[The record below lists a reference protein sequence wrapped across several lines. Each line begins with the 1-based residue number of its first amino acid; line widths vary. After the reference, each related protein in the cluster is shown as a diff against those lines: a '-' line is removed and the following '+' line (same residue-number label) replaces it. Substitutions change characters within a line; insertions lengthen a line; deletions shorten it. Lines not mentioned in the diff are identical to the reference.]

1 MLKIKIAAKK
11 VLLFIFS
18 TCRTELMIPNQQLM
32 EKFFQKN
39 SPTVENIVRLSKF
52 IYEEQCATHK
62 RLLATDY
69 FLKIVK
75 AVASF
80 LKMTTE
86 QIQSLQYRLYDVV
99 KSYRIRGGQRVK
111 VASLKDPIKIRLII
125 HDLWFTTTS
134 KAIRPTKLSYDKM
147 LMRRMT
153 AIQTLLVSVTG
164 RRWID
169 ITRLRWEFA
178 EIIHLKH
185 ATVIKIGIFI
195 SKPNKKGRRNE
206 SITLV
211 KDNTELCPVKLL
223 IKFWY
228 LMGKPKTGW
237 IFPCIHKRRTF
248 KHNSFCPQWSDWCCS
263 GHRRGS
269 KKIEC
274 LGHVDGIVTEG
285 KMKRMAIEVGFET
298 PPTKHT
304 FRRILVVMATKL
316 GMNRERICE
325 HFGWKY
331 DSHMISHYLQ
341 DSLGTDK
348 NGLPCQIAANMLN
361 KDIFDDIL
369 ITN

>member
-1 MLKIKIAAKK
+1 MSLTC
-11 VLLFIFS
+11 FFS
-18 TCRTELMIPNQQLM
+18 RFKMIPETHLM

-39 SPTVENIVRLSKF
+39 EPTVDNIVRLAKF
-52 IYEEQCATHK
+52 AYEKQCALHN

-69 FLKIVK
+69 FLRIIKTIAK
-75 AVASF
+75 H
-80 LKMTTE
+80 LKMKDVE
-86 QIQSLQYRLYDVV
+86 LQSLQFKLYDVI
-99 KSYRIRGGQRVK
+99 KSYRVRGGQSVRV
-111 VASLKDPIKIRLII
+111 AGLKDPLKIRILIK
-125 HDLWFTTTS
+125 DLWFRTIS
-134 KAIRPTKLSYDKM
+134 KAIRPKPLSYQKI
-147 LMRRMT
+147 LLRRIT

-178 EIIHLKH
+178 EIIHLRH

-223 IKFWY
+223 LKYWT

-237 IFPCIHKRRTF
+237 IFPCIHKNRVF
-248 KHNSFCPQWSDWCCS
+248 KPNRFCPDWSDWCCVP
-263 GHRRGS
+263 GHRRGG

-274 LGHVDGIVTEG
+274 LGNINGDVTEG
-285 KMKRMAIEVGFET
+285 MMKRAAKLVGFLE

-316 GMNRERICE
+316 GMDRERICE
-325 HFGWKY
+325 HFGWNY

-341 DSLGTDK
+341 DALGTDK
-348 NGLPCQIAANMLN
+348 NGLPCKIASNMLN

-369 ITN
+369 IKE